1 MIPSPLRWPLLAL
14 MGLLIAAAIAFLA
27 TQMVSQKIGI
37 SSEPLSAGKAL
48 APRSSAAKKPP
59 VARTTTITSAVTTTS
74 APAPAPFRPVPATP
88 NAPADGRGERG
99 DD

>member
-14 MGLLIAAAIAFLA
+14 MGLLIAAAIAILA

-48 APRSSAAKKPP
+48 APRLSAAKKPP
-59 VARTTTITSAVTTTS
+59 VARTTTVTSAVTTTS
-74 APAPAPFRPVPATP
+74 APAPAPLPVPATP
-88 NAPADGRGERG
+88 NAPADGRGEGG

>member
-1 MIPSPLRWPLLAL
+1 MIPFPLRWPLLAL
-14 MGLLIAAAIAFLA
+14 MGLLIAAAIAILA

-48 APRSSAAKKPP
+48 APRPSAAKKPP
-59 VARTTTITSAVTTTS
+59 VARTTTITSAVTTTP
-74 APAPAPFRPVPATP
+74 APAPAPLSVPATP
-88 NAPADGRGERG
+88 NAPADGRGEGG

>member
-14 MGLLIAAAIAFLA
+14 MGLLIAAAIAILA

-48 APRSSAAKKPP
+48 APRPSAPKKPP

-74 APAPAPFRPVPATP
+74 APAPAPLPVPATP
-88 NAPADGRGERG
+88 NAPADGRGEGG